1 MSSLKGFINS
11 LCRLLVCGVFARQ
24 EEFSLLTT
32 PSERKGGMLEPAG
45 VFFAHA
51 HQAVSVYFF
60 GLLLSEFNKME
71 NITNQVTCRR
81 KKSSLTET
89 ELDTSVKT
97 SDKRINGCE
106 VLGTGLPAT
115 SNQNMICRF
124 HHPPVATDRSFQRES
139 EEPNTMTAPSC
150 CRSSL

>member
-1 MSSLKGFINS
+1 M
-11 LCRLLVCGVFARQ
+11 
-24 EEFSLLTT
+24 
-32 PSERKGGMLEPAG
+32 
-45 VFFAHA
+45 FFLQI

-60 GLLLSEFNKME
+60 DLLLSEFNKME

-124 HHPPVATDRSFQRES
+124 HHPAVATDRSFQRES